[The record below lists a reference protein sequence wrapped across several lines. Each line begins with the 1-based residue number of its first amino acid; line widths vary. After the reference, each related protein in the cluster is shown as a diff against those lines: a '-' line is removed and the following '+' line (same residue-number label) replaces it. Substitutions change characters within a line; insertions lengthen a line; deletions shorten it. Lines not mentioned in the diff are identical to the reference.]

1 MLNKK
6 LRKIFL
12 LCLSVSC
19 FLLVF
24 DLAVT
29 SSDVAGNEKNRLVTI
44 TVDASKKIGRLP
56 YLFRSG
62 SFHWHLPEPD
72 SIRAFE
78 KFLSDQKVGSIAIK
92 LDTVLEASKN
102 YEDFVKK
109 LSIWD
114 STVKKI
120 VAHGGEVVFEIWSMP
135 LWLTKNPSQRP
146 DLDTYESKNV
156 AFKSPPRE
164 YEEWARIVFAIVDHF
179 NNGLEIDARYQVW
192 AEPDIHWLGS
202 EGEYLKLYKY
212 SVKGARKADAKAR
225 IGGPATTG
233 WDARSLRVK
242 SDLSDKSM
250 IYNFIRYCSETSIP
264 ELGLSRLPID
274 FIVWHQYNMNP
285 FSPSAFARPVKII
298 RKWLKEFDFKEKTE
312 LLIGE
317 WNSWQEIGKEHPYFS
332 PEHDTEFTASYI
344 IAILDAMHR
353 HGIDRHVFST
363 LFEFGSPD
371 REFVGNFGMFTKR
384 KIIKP
389 AYNAFRLISMLG
401 ADLIE
406 TEVDDDFNIAIG
418 TREGGNIA
426 LLISNFFPDGK
437 MLQSAVFSRKATK
450 LPEIEHQYEPE
461 EVKRAGLTKE
471 ILRKLLTE
479 EINVDDVNIP
489 TQMKKD
495 IRILIS
501 YLHKYQR
508 NAKYEKWRTRNP
520 IRIQINFK
528 HLFYEENFQYQ
539 RYLIDSRHSNSY
551 AVRAKVESAL
561 KQGKEAEV
569 VNEWPE
575 VRLEPVELKMVKPS
589 QDYTINFAME
599 PYSVTLIMLSK

>member
-1 MLNKK
+1 MNREFCK
-6 LRKIFL
+6 
-12 LCLSVSC
+12 LSVFYVLIIFSWIGFC
-19 FLLVF
+19 FQIRAF
-24 DLAVT
+24 DVVGA
-29 SSDVAGNEKNRLVTI
+29 EKVRHATI
-44 TVDASKKIGRLP
+44 TVNTSKKIGKLP
-56 YLFRSG
+56 YLFRAG
-62 SFHWHLPEPD
+62 SFLWYLPEPE
-72 SIRAFE
+72 SIRAFD
-78 KFLSDQKVGSIAIK
+78 KFLSEHRVGTVAIK
-92 LDTVLEASKN
+92 LDTVLEPSKN
-102 YEDFVKK
+102 YGDFVKR

-135 LWLTKNPSQRP
+135 LWLTKNPSRRP
-146 DLDTYESKNV
+146 DLDTFESKNI
-156 AFKSPPRE
+156 AFKSPPRD
-164 YEEWARIVFAIVDHF
+164 YEEWGRIVFAIVDHF
-179 NNGLEIDARYQVW
+179 NNGLKIDARYQVW

-212 SVKGARKADAKAR
+212 SVKGARRADAKAR

-250 IYNFIRYCSETSIP
+250 IYNLIRYCSETSIP

-274 FIVWHQYNMNP
+274 FIVWHQYNMSP
-285 FSPSAFARPVKII
+285 FSPSAFARPVKVI
-298 RKWLKEFDFKEKTE
+298 REWLKEFDFKEKTE

-332 PEHDTEFTASYI
+332 AEHDTEFTASYI

-401 ADLIE
+401 PDLIE
-406 TEVDDDFNIAIG
+406 TEVDDDFIVAIG

-437 MLQSAVFSRKATK
+437 MLQGAVFSRKATE
-450 LPEIEHQYEPE
+450 LPEIEHQYDPE

-471 ILRKLLTE
+471 LLRKLLTE
-479 EINVDDVNIP
+479 EISVDDVNIP
-489 TQMKKD
+489 AQTKKD

-501 YLHKYQR
+501 YMHKYQR
-508 NAKYEKWRTRNP
+508 NAQYEKWRTRNP

-528 HLFYEENFQYQ
+528 GLFYEEKFQYQ